1 MPAGLERLG
10 GPHSALH
17 QAVVVPMSV
26 NARGAGAVRGSP
38 FRAPWGIVF
47 EGRLRQCFR
56 ERGGRVCGILK
67 VLGVVKV

>member
-1 MPAGLERLG
+1 MPGGLARLG
-10 GPHSALH
+10 GPHLELLRGM
-17 QAVVVPMSV
+17 VVPMGV
-26 NARGAGAVRGSP
+26 NASWAGAVRGSP